1 MIVCLAPIEAF
12 VGAPR
17 RERLP
22 KAGLASKKNNL
33 VNLMRFLLSQE

>member
-1 MIVCLAPIEAF
+1 MIICLAPIEAF

-22 KAGLASKKNNL
+22 KAGLASKKINNL
-33 VNLMRFLLSQE
+33 HHEIPPAREL